1 MRTMKNGVME
11 CFSRLKPGA
20 DVAQEKAAEGT
31 AALHDA
37 GARFARPLHIGEAFG
52 VRLSFL
58 ALLVRCS
65 SFEPITIVTKLP
77 LRKLEIRCPQ
87 PFSRSARFSQ
97 GNRFT
102 RIFL

>member
-11 CFSRLKPGA
+11 CFSRLNAGSRCS
-20 DVAQEKAAEGT
+20 AAEGT

-87 PFSRSARFSQ
+87 PFSGSARFSQ